1 MENYYDV
8 LGIPKTATEEEIKK
22 AYRKLSLKHHPDR
35 EGGDAEKFKQLSEAY
50 ETLSDP
56 AKKNQYDNQGSNPFF
71 AANEMRPEDMN
82 DINNIFSMFFG
93 GGMPGMQGVQG
104 MQGGIRFSHGGGI
117 NIMPGVRINHV
128 GGHPFPSMFQQLEK
142 PPPIIKNVQI
152 SLQQAYSGYN
162 MPIEITKTIIN
173 NNIQKEENETI
184 YVQIPPGID
193 DNEVIILRDA
203 GNVINDSVRGDIK
216 IIVAVKNDTKLLRYG
231 LDLVYKS
238 SITLKEA
245 LCGFTI
251 ELDYLNGKKLTLNNM
266 VNRSIVKPSYKKVVP
281 QLGLQR
287 EGNTGNLIIEFDIQ
301 FPDSLTEEQMNK
313 LEEIL

>member
-8 LGIPKTATEEEIKK
+8 LGIPKTATDEEIKK

-35 EGGDAEKFKQLSEAY
+35 EGGDAEKFKTLSEAY

-71 AANEMRPEDMN
+71 ASEMGPNDMN
-82 DINNIFSMFFG
+82 DINNIFNMMFG
-93 GGMPGMQGVQG
+93 GGIP
-104 MQGGIRFSHGGGI
+104 GGIHFAHGGGI
-117 NIMPGVRINHV
+117 NIMPGVRINH
-128 GGHPFPSMFQQLEK
+128 GGVHPYPTMFHQLQK

-162 MPIEITKTIIN
+162 MPIEITKMVIK
-173 NNIQKEENETI
+173 NNIQKDENETI

-193 DNEVIILRDA
+193 DNEVIILRDC
-203 GNVINDSVRGDIK
+203 GNVVNDSVRGDIK
-216 IIVAVKNDTKLLRYG
+216 IIISVKNDTKLLRYG

-238 SITLKEA
+238 PITLKEA

-251 ELDYLNGKKLTLNNM
+251 ELDHLNGKKLTLNNM
-266 VNRSIVKPSYKKVVP
+266 VNRSIVKPNYKKVVP
-281 QLGLQR
+281 QLGIQR

-301 FPDSLTEEQMNK
+301 FPDTLTEEQMDK
-313 LEEIL
+313 IAEILL